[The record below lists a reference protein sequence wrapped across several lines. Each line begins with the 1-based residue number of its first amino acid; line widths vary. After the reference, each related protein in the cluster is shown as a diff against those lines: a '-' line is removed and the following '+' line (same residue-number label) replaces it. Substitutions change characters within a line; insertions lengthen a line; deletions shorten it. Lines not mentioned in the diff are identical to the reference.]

1 MSEIAKYIKAIG
13 RRKEATAQVRL
24 HNGGTG
30 KIEVNGK
37 DLKEYLPVSIL
48 QQTVMAPFVETGT
61 ENMFDVTVLVKGGGI
76 HGQAD
81 AIRLGISRALVDFNP
96 ENRTVLK
103 KHGFMKRDA
112 RVRERKK
119 FGKLG
124 ARRAPQWSKR

>member
-1 MSEIAKYIKAIG
+1 MSDNQRYIQAVG

-24 HNGGTG
+24 HNGGSG
-30 KIEVNGK
+30 KVTINDK
-37 DLKEYLPVSIL
+37 DLAEYLPVSIL
-48 QQTVMAPFVETGT
+48 QQAVMSPFVETGT
-61 ENMFDVTVLVKGGGI
+61 ENMFDVTVVAKGGGI

-96 ENRTVLK
+96 ENRTTLK
-103 KHGFMKRDA
+103 KLGFLRRDA
-112 RVRERKK
+112 RVKERKK